1 MIDTS
6 SHLLRKRYNKCIAP
20 ASLQS
25 VLILT
30 GASSAAAAI
39 VHRYIGCLF
48 TCGTAVA
55 RVLFSGPYLSLGAAS
70 GTAGRQRPAR
80 LDWRS
85 SQAPRRWAC
94 TRRASRRGGSTEGS
108 VLRRSTV
115 AGRACRIRRSHSGG
129 RGRGRGGWGADDVG
143 ESLTIS
149 SISEQVSNIPA
160 TIGRLYS
167 WQS

>member
-1 MIDTS
+1 MFDTS
-6 SHLLRKRYNKCIAP
+6 SNLLRKRYNKCT
-20 ASLQS
+20 ASALLQS
-25 VLILT
+25 ALILT
-30 GASSAAAAI
+30 AAGSAAAAI
-39 VHRYIGCLF
+39 VHEYIMFLF
-48 TCGTAVA
+48 TCG
-55 RVLFSGPYLSLGAAS
+55 PYLNREAAS

-94 TRRASRRGGSTEGS
+94 TRRASRRGGSTEQS
-108 VLRRSTV
+108 VFRRSTV

-149 SISEQVSNIPA
+149 SISEQVSNIPS
-160 TIGRLYS
+160 TIRRPYS
-167 WQS
+167 